1 MPVPFRSYDRGS
13 HLLHPVVNL
22 SPESSV
28 ERSEAI
34 GLSCSNKNRQFT
46 VIWLWFNNA
55 FKRGSKWLIKSG
67 DLFTLVCFIRPSLW
81 AGALHTPR
89 PPRGR
94 TGMNRLPVQGAQFP
108 QSKWRPATF
117 FIPLAVFLSLSFL
130 PFFSPTPLLFSFL
143 FFSPWTMKVEWQCKS
158 QSLLKNPGQGGSVSP
173 IFMSFKWLLS
183 KWGRTKSRPSCH
195 KYKWVD
201 IGCNKPSGKIIW
213 CAVAVMVYHTGSSY
227 ISTGKVIRSSRGL

>member
-1 MPVPFRSYDRGS
+1 MLVPFRSYDWGS
-13 HLLHPVVNL
+13 HLLHLVVNL

-28 ERSEAI
+28 VRSEAI

-81 AGALHTPR
+81 AGALHTPA
-89 PPRGR
+89 
-94 TGMNRLPVQGAQFP
+94 LPGKEQGWVS
-108 QSKWRPATF
+108 SKCREPDF
-117 FIPLAVFLSLSFL
+117 HSPGGDLQRSSSLPLSFCPSLSFL
-130 PFFSPTPLLFSFL
+130 SFLPLPCSFLSFSF
-143 FFSPWTMKVEWQCKS
+143 FWTMKVEWQCKS
-158 QSLLKNPGQGGSVSP
+158 QSLLKNPSQGGSVSP